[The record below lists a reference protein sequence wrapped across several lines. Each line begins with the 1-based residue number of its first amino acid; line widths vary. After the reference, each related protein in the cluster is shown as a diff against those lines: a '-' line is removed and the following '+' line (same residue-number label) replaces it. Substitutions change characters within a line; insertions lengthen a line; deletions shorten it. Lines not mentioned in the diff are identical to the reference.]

1 MRAGEV
7 ALVALVAE
15 RIVGIPLGD
24 ALLPEQRA
32 AIFAVLADLA
42 GDGSGTA
49 KSNAYRHNVHLMRRP

>member
-24 ALLPEQRA
+24 ALLTEQRA
-32 AIFAVLADLA
+32 AILAVLADLA
-42 GDGSGTA
+42 GDGSVAA